1 MKKSSIIVG
10 VIVAIALVVV
20 LVYYSGAIPGF
31 NTFITSKVNSLTGST
46 GDNCDYD
53 NNEIFQAL
61 EVLSGKT
68 LNYAEAM
75 GYIEALHMQMCG
87 IDGKNYQQVY
97 NEYKADYENH
107 GYVFVSQGANSGT
120 DWYTMNGLWRNAE
133 GTEAKAL
140 IAGSGAAVSLAY
152 DHDTMILQAHGSYAT
167 WAQFWIFLNS

>member
-10 VIVAIALVVV
+10 AVVAIALIVV
-20 LVYYSGAIPGF
+20 LVYYSGLVPGL
-31 NTFITSKVNSLTGST
+31 NTFISSRVDSLTGS

-61 EVLSGKT
+61 EVLSGKD
-68 LNYAEAM
+68 LNYAQTI

-152 DHDTMILQAHGSYAT
+152 NHDTMILQAYGAYAT